1 MARAT
6 CCTHHRE
13 VQDTQIENMS
23 LARSLARERERERER
38 TYDFTAAA
46 RSIKAAQTTGRTKYI
61 QEIQEIVLTSKL
73 IWGISLTGALTK
85 GEAKRE

>member
-23 LARSLARERERERER
+23 LARETERERERER

>member
-1 MARAT
+1 MLHAPPRGARYANRK
-6 CCTHHRE
+6 H
-13 VQDTQIENMS
+13 V
-23 LARSLARERERERER
+23 ARSRDRERERERERER